1 MRLKGVF
8 QPIMAVICLIGAGS
22 FGSLPVFASQ
32 EVAPAAKTGK
42 GTSAGPAVASVDP
55 RYRSPRATVRTFL
68 IAMNRIE
75 DDPRIIEEAVACLD
89 LSAVPGDHRVGGK
102 LAFELE
108 FILRSTNMP
117 TPVIPDD
124 ETGADCEIA
133 ESKEIKLTLHRMEDG
148 RWLFAGKTLSDL
160 PKMRLFLW
168 QKALSASQ
176 GKDASDVPADFRS
189 PYAMVRTFI
198 AAFKKNDLD
207 AAARCLDLTEIPGP
221 ARRIVGRQLAFKL
234 KEVLDRTI
242 FIIFQ
247 DLPDSSVG
255 LPLEALVHKEG
266 QITAERQVEG
276 ARKGQWLFN
285 RATVRS
291 VDRLYNTFET
301 EPILP
306 ELAAAGRPAG
316 GPSFRLE
323 PGLWLRHRLPGWL
336 RYQIELTDQLS
347 ITVYQLLGAIVFLLL
362 VLPVYRLVAGL
373 FGRIVHTLLH
383 QRGIAADLDEFAGW
397 VRPIGWLAAVWM
409 LIDGVTLLS
418 LGMEP
423 AGACLA
429 FLVPA
434 FWLLLALC
442 AYQSI
447 NPILKLVAGPAVT
460 QQGATSIA
468 AMGFPVMSL
477 VLKILVAVFGLATL
491 LKLFGFDVGT
501 VLAGLGIGG
510 LAVALAAQDTLKNFF
525 GSLMLIADR
534 TFRVGDL
541 VKIGVND
548 GVVESVGLRSTRIRA
563 PDDSLLTIPNSDLT
577 TLHVTNFGARRCR
590 RFRTEL
596 NIAYGTSPEALIK
609 FREGILEQIQ
619 NHPNV
624 RQERYEVAVN
634 DLGSSGIQLLIQVFF
649 EVSDGHAELLAR
661 DSLILDILRLAER
674 LGIAF
679 DTPTLLL
686 ERERPEAA
694 RKDRGDANLPS
705 AV

>member
-1 MRLKGVF
+1 
-8 QPIMAVICLIGAGS
+8 
-22 FGSLPVFASQ
+22 
-32 EVAPAAKTGK
+32 
-42 GTSAGPAVASVDP
+42 
-55 RYRSPRATVRTFL
+55 
-68 IAMNRIE
+68 
-75 DDPRIIEEAVACLD
+75 
-89 LSAVPGDHRVGGK
+89 
-102 LAFELE
+102 
-108 FILRSTNMP
+108 MP

-124 ETGADCEIA
+124 EVGPDCEIG
-133 ESKEIKLTLHRMEDG
+133 ESKETRLTLHRMADG
-148 RWLFAGKTLSDL
+148 RWLFAGKTLRDL

-168 QKALSASQ
+168 QRRTRGEPGPGEGSQ
-176 GKDASDVPADFRS
+176 RRPGGFPITVRDVS
-189 PYAMVRTFI
+189 HFI

-207 AAARCLDLTEIPGP
+207 AAARCLDLTEIPDP

-276 ARKGQWLFN
+276 PRKGQWLFN

-291 VDRLYNTFET
+291 VDRLYSTFET

-306 ELAAAGRPAG
+306 ELAASGQPTG

-336 RYQIELTDQLS
+336 RYRIELTDQLS
-347 ITVYQLLGAIVFLLL
+347 IAVYQLLGAIVFLLL

-373 FGRIVHTLLH
+373 FARIVHALLH

-409 LIDGVTLLS
+409 LIDGVTLLN
-418 LGMEP
+418 LRMEP

-477 VLKILVAVFGLATL
+477 VLKILVAVFGLAAV

-541 VKIGVND
+541 VKIGAND

-577 TLHVTNFGARRCR
+577 TLHVTNFGARRYR
-590 RFRTEL
+590 RFRTQL

-624 RQERYEVAVN
+624 RQEKYEVAVN
-634 DLGSSGIQLLIQVFF
+634 DLGSSGIQLLIQVFL
-649 EVSDGHAELLAR
+649 EVPDYHAELLAC

-679 DTPTLLL
+679 DTPNLLL
-686 ERERPEAA
+686 ERERPEAVQPH
-694 RKDRGDANLPS
+694 RGNADPHAS
-705 AV
+705 VSVD

>member
-1 MRLKGVF
+1 MRAVF
-8 QPIMAVICLIGAGS
+8 RPIMIVICLLGTEFRS
-22 FGSLPVFASQ
+22 SVPVCASQ
-32 EVAPAAKTGK
+32 DVSPAKKSAK
-42 GTSAGPAVASVDP
+42 GTSEGPAAAAVDP
-55 RYRSPRATVRTFL
+55 RYRSPRAAVRTFL

-75 DDPRIIEEAVACLD
+75 DDPSKIEEAVACLD
-89 LSAVPGDHRVGGK
+89 LSQIAGGTQPGGR
-102 LAFELE
+102 LAYELE
-108 FILRSTNMP
+108 FILRSTNVP
-117 TPVIPDD
+117 TWVIPDD
-124 ETGADCEIA
+124 EAGPDCEIG
-133 ESKEIKLTLHRMEDG
+133 ESKETRLTLHRLADG
-148 RWLFAGKTLSDL
+148 RWLFAGKTLRDL

-168 QKALSASQ
+168 QKAMAASQ
-176 GKDASDVPADFRS
+176 GKEASDVPADFRS
-189 PYAMVRTFI
+189 PYAMFRAFI

-207 AAARCLDLTEIPGP
+207 AAAKCLDLTEIPDP
-221 ARRIVGRQLAFKL
+221 ARGIVGRQLAFKL

-247 DLPDSSVG
+247 DVPDSSVG
-255 LPLEALVHKEG
+255 LPLEALVRKEG
-266 QITAERQVEG
+266 QITVERQVEG

-306 ELAAAGRPAG
+306 ELAAAGRPTG

-336 RYQIELTDQLS
+336 RYRIELTDQLS
-347 ITVYQLLGAIVFLLL
+347 IAVYQLVGAIVFLLL
-362 VLPVYRLVAGL
+362 IVPVYRLAVGL
-373 FGRIVHTLLH
+373 LARMVRALLRW
-383 QRGIAADLDEFAGW
+383 RGVAADDEQVSAW
-397 VRPIGWLAAVWM
+397 VRPVGWLAALWM
-409 LIDGVTLLS
+409 LIDGVTLIS
-418 LGMEP
+418 LRTEP

-434 FWLLLALC
+434 FWLVLALC
-442 AYQSI
+442 AFQSI

-460 QQGATSIA
+460 QQGATSVA
-468 AMGFPVMSL
+468 AMGFPVVSL
-477 VLKILVAVFGLATL
+477 VLKILVAAGGLAAVL
-491 LKLFGFDVGT
+491 RLFGFDVGT

-541 VKIGVND
+541 VKIGTNE
-548 GVVESVGLRSTRIRA
+548 GVVETVGLRSTRIRA

-577 TLHVTNFGARRCR
+577 TLHVTNFGARRYR
-590 RFRTEL
+590 RFRTQL

-609 FREGILEQIQ
+609 FREGILDLIR

-624 RQERYEVAVN
+624 RQEKYEVAVN

-649 EVSDGHAELLAR
+649 EVPDGHSELLAR
-661 DSLILDILRLAER
+661 DSVILDILRLAER
-674 LGIAF
+674 LGVAF

-686 ERERPEAA
+686 ERGQGEVVPPRRGER
-694 RKDRGDANLPS
+694 
-705 AV
+705 